1 MGVIPARYASS
12 RFPGKVLVPIPDRSG
27 EPKTM
32 LQHVYERVSS
42 ARYLTSTIIATDD
55 DRVFQEAKKFGAPVR
70 MTRPD
75 HPSGTD
81 RVAEVASAE
90 SAELVV
96 NIQGDEP
103 LIDPA
108 AIDAALLPMLD
119 DSSIPMGTLKKRIED
134 PHEIDDPNVVKV
146 VTDRAGNALY
156 FSRSTIPHIRQL
168 GGVRQTPFFKH
179 IGLYVYRR
187 DFLLGYSDLPVGPL
201 EQAERLEQLRALENG
216 HSIRVVETEYE
227 SIGVDTPEDL
237 QRIAKLFEAAS
248 LLGAKDAV

>member
-1 MGVIPARYASS
+1 
-12 RFPGKVLVPIPDRSG
+12 
-27 EPKTM
+27 M
-32 LQHVYERVSS
+32 LQHVYERVCS

-55 DRVFQEAKKFGAPVR
+55 ERVLEEARKFGAPVR

-81 RVAEVASAE
+81 RVAEIASAE
-90 SAELVV
+90 SAELIV
-96 NIQGDEP
+96 NVQGDEP

-108 AIDAALLPMLD
+108 AIDAALLPLLD
-119 DSSIPMGTLKKRIED
+119 DPSIPMGTLKKQIEL

-146 VTDRAGNALY
+146 VTDRSGNALY
-156 FSRSTIPHIRQL
+156 FSRSTIPHIRQM
-168 GGVRQTPFFKH
+168 GGARLTPHYKH

-187 DFLLGYSDLPVGPL
+187 DFLLGYSDLPIGPL

-216 HSIRVVETEYE
+216 YPIRVVETEYE

-237 QRIAKLFEAAS
+237 QRIVKLFAAAA
-248 LLGAKDAV
+248 LLGAKNE